1 MLPSTAVSL
10 AQTKPYRNSLQVW
23 TFLTQMQVTFFPEL
37 PLRLPGS
44 SFQHGLSRAFGSF
57 STQQRPMAASLS
69 TPATTLPA
77 PVTLRPAWT
86 RPKLRPTGPVPLS
99 VHGPAASASAGDL
112 APAPECPG
120 VGAPGPAPRAPLHVL
135 PHTTGGVPATC
146 RPSWP
151 PPSRPRCP
159 CSPPSLNT
167 SQHRVT
173 SERAASL
180 GPPNSLR
187 LSCSEPANGPCATS
201 HIACPLGLP
210 YENPKLSPI

>member
-10 AQTKPYRNSLQVW
+10 AQTNLTEILYRSGR
-23 TFLTQMQVTFFPEL
+23 FLRGCRTPSFPEL

-77 PVTLRPAWT
+77 SVTLRPAWT
-86 RPKLRPTGPVPLS
+86 RPKLWPTGPVPLS
-99 VHGPAASASAGDL
+99 VRGPAASASAGDL

-120 VGAPGPAPRAPLHVL
+120 VGAPGPAPRAPLHML
-135 PHTTGGVPATC
+135 PHTTGGVPATR

-151 PPSRPRCP
+151 PLSRPRCP

-180 GPPNSLR
+180 GPPNGLR

>member
-23 TFLTQMQVTFFPEL
+23 TFLTRMQVTFFPEL

-77 PVTLRPAWT
+77 SVTLRPAWT
-86 RPKLRPTGPVPLS
+86 RPKLWPTGPVPLS
-99 VHGPAASASAGDL
+99 VRGPAASASAGDL

-120 VGAPGPAPRAPLHVL
+120 VGAPSPAPRAPLHML
-135 PHTTGGVPATC
+135 PHDRWGAGNPQALMAPTVPSQVSVLAAFPEHVTAPCHLRKGGFTGASQ
-146 RPSWP
+146 R
-151 PPSRPRCP
+151 PPSV
-159 CSPPSLNT
+159 L
-167 SQHRVT
+167 
-173 SERAASL
+173 L
-180 GPPNSLR
+180 GAGKRTLCHQSHCLSAWATLR
-187 LSCSEPANGPCATS
+187 KP
-201 HIACPLGLP
+201 
-210 YENPKLSPI
+210 